1 VLRQV
6 ADAVGVPLRQCQ
18 LLLQGLRG
26 EGDQTDVAVEFVIRH
41 RQTSLFVSSPV
52 ALARDLGLDVAVLA
66 VELRGDF
73 RLGAGARLHG
83 LAGLQADQRISAGD
97 MLSVLHMDGADR
109 ALPGRAQANHA
120 GGRLQVSRRE
130 FHARECA
137 PRDEDASAR
146 EDHGENRDHQGCMA
160 RRMRQQPARL
170 ENFPVAL
177 RTCGRNSGGLT
188 AAAASSLDAVMT
200 GPIPANAQS

>member
-1 VLRQV
+1 MRSACRCVNANCCCRV
-6 ADAVGVPLRQCQ
+6 CVVR
-18 LLLQGLRG
+18 
-26 EGDQTDVAVEFVIRH
+26 VIRPMS
-41 RQTSLFVSSPV
+41 RSSSSYATVRRGYFVFFSSRSRARSGPRCRGVGCRAARRFPASAPAPDSMVWPDCKLTS
-52 ALARDLGLDVAVLA
+52 
-66 VELRGDF
+66 E
-73 RLGAGARLHG
+73 
-83 LAGLQADQRISAGD
+83 ISAGD

-160 RRMRQQPARL
+160 RRMRQQPAKI